1 MRQKLQKRLVKSKQK
16 IKHMKITKQ
25 QLKQIIKE
33 ELLKEDRDPAE
44 SGRTQHLSDFWM
56 GKLNSALIEAMANTP
71 IGNSMQ
77 PSEFLQ
83 AIMPVLAAYRIGDKA
98 QEMIDH
104 IKSNQDYY
112 SPRSPESWTSLD
124 SGER

>member
-1 MRQKLQKRLVKSKQK
+1 MKL
-16 IKHMKITKQ
+16 TKK

-33 ELLKEDRDPAE
+33 ELLKEDRD
-44 SGRTQHLSDFWM
+44 QYLSDFWM
-56 GKLNSALIEAMANTP
+56 EELNSALIEAMNNTP
-71 IGNSMQ
+71 IGNSMP

-112 SPRSPESWTSLD
+112 SPRSPESWTPMD
-124 SGER
+124 PGED

>member
-1 MRQKLQKRLVKSKQK
+1 MKL
-16 IKHMKITKQ
+16 TKK

-33 ELLKEDRDPAE
+33 ELLKEDRD
-44 SGRTQHLSDFWM
+44 QYLSDFWM
-56 GKLNSALIEAMANTP
+56 EELNSALIEAMANTEDLVD
-71 IGNSMQ
+71 SMQ

-98 QEMIDH
+98 QKMIDH

-112 SPRSPESWTSLD
+112 SPRSPESPLD
-124 SGER
+124 SGEG